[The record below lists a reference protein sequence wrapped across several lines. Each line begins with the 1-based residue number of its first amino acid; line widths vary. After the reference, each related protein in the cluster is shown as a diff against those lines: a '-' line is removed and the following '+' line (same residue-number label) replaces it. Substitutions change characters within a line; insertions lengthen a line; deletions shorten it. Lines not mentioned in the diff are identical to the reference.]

1 MTTARTA
8 LKIVLLWCWLF
19 ASIDCGKGDK
29 KPEPSIDLSTVV
41 ECVGESW
48 HEDLKSIRPYAPS
61 SVDEYLHAKKG
72 YKAYQTFRHIALRHL
87 ISTGP
92 RLLNTLLHYAA
103 KESTKLLLCERD
115 GLGRMYGKV
124 LLKHDENDD
133 SNQELAD
140 QRGLDIL
147 YHFLLPGP
155 WLTILISIVGSAVRA
170 TFSSIPGTMPNL
182 FVSQAERI

>member
-1 MTTARTA
+1 MTSVRIA

-19 ASIDCGKGDK
+19 ASINCGKGEK

-92 RLLNTLLHYAA
+92 GLLNTLLHYAA

-115 GLGRMYGKV
+115 GLGRMCGKV

-133 SNQELAD
+133 SNQELAVFTKSTHAFYY
-140 QRGLDIL
+140 L
-147 YHFLLPGP
+147 YKCSRDAQPL
-155 WLTILISIVGSAVRA
+155 SRADAVNSAMSTQPVHCH
-170 TFSSIPGTMPNL
+170 SHS
-182 FVSQAERI
+182 